1 VALQFNNKGR
11 RHEEAGMFYLGL
23 FLFFGVH
30 GLMLI
35 QPIRQRAQT
44 VMQPARYLGV
54 FSLMSLL
61 GIVLIV
67 AGYDRNIVFKAPVV
81 PWVQIVSPG
90 VMFVA
95 FWMLVAANVPGW
107 TKHWVQHPMT
117 LGVSLWALTHL
128 AVNPN
133 QHAWLM
139 FGCFFVLVVVSA
151 VTASARQKN
160 KPSPA
165 PRLLFDGLTLI
176 LASTLTGAVYAFH
189 STLFGVGLS

>member
-1 VALQFNNKGR
+1 
-11 RHEEAGMFYLGL
+11 
-23 FLFFGVH
+23 
-30 GLMLI
+30 MLI
-35 QPIRQRAQT
+35 QPVRQRAQT
-44 VMQPARYLGV
+44 LMQPARYLGV

-61 GIVLIV
+61 GIGFMV
-67 AGYDRNIVFKAPVV
+67 AGYDRNLVVDVPVL
-81 PWVQIVSPG
+81 PWVATLSPG
-90 VMFVA
+90 LMFVA
-95 FWMLVAANVPGW
+95 FWMLIAANVPGW
-107 TKHWVQHPMT
+107 TKHWLRHPMT
-117 LGVSLWALTHL
+117 VAVSLWALTHL
-128 AVNPN
+128 AVNPG

-160 KPSPA
+160 KPRPA